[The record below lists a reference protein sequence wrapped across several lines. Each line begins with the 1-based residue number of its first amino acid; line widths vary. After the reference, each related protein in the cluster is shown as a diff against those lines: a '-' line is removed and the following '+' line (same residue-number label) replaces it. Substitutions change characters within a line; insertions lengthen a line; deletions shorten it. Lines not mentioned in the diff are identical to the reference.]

1 MTKGKPWPLE
11 EEKKLRA
18 LFDEKKSIEAMVQAL
33 GKTKGAIYA
42 KLDELGLKVEA
53 TASCKTVA
61 TTSKLQLSK
70 ELLFSF

>member
-42 KLDELGLKVEA
+42 KLDELG
-53 TASCKTVA
+53 
-61 TTSKLQLSK
+61 
-70 ELLFSF
+70 